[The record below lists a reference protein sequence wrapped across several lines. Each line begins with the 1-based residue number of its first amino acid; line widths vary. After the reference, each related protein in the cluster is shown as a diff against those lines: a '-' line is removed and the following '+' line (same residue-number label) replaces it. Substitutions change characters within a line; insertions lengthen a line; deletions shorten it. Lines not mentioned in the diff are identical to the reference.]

1 MERIIVVDDDE
12 TSRHSL
18 VRILTDKG
26 LAPDACKDASE
37 ALDKLETSGPYGLV
51 LSDIHMPGLDGLDL
65 VRRIVEIDPTVVNVL
80 ITGFTSESKILA
92 AMRAGA
98 FDFLSKPYTL
108 DELDVVLTRA
118 RERRR
123 VLLENKE
130 YRQHL
135 EGVVAEHEEGIIGT
149 DASRIELYGP
159 GREPRQLQYM
169 GESLDELADYAM
181 RQFHPETFG
190 VFVLEQDAFSA
201 LALRDRSGRPIEGAL
216 LGVRSGL
223 SKAIL
228 QGSAAF
234 KELPQQWYLQKRN
247 QWAHCWPLKWDSFAG
262 YIYMGYQGGRP
273 RHLERNRFGF
283 ELFRNQIASH
293 LKEHHVVRCHQQ
305 QLRRIF
311 VSSIQAH
318 ARSIEAKDP
327 YTAGH
332 TVRVSRYA
340 EILARQAGEF
350 SEDWIFDLKVGSILH
365 DVGKIGIKGSILRK
379 PTRLT
384 EEESGEIQTHPV
396 IGSRIVHKMYGLNL
410 EASIRHHHEWFD
422 GKGYPDGLEGD
433 RIPIEARM
441 VLAADTFDAMTSNRP
456 YSQALPTEKAIDELR
471 KFANR
476 QFDPEVVK
484 LMIDAA
490 PALDEARHARAEDI
504 GTTIDLAEAV

>member
-18 VRILTDKG
+18 VEILTDKG
-26 LAPDACKDASE
+26 LAPDACKDAGA

-51 LSDIHMPGLDGLDL
+51 FSDIHMPGIDGLDL
-65 VRRIVEIDPTVVNVL
+65 VRRIVEIDSTVVNIL

-108 DELDVVLTRA
+108 DELDVVLARA

-123 VLLENKE
+123 VLLDNME

-135 EGVVAEHEEGIIGT
+135 EEVVAADEGGIIST
-149 DASRIELYGP
+149 DESRIEVYGP
-159 GREPRQLQYM
+159 GREPDQLQDI
-169 GESLDELADYAM
+169 GKSLDELADYAM

-190 VFVLEQDAFSA
+190 IFVLEQDAFSP
-201 LALRDRSGRPIEGAL
+201 LAVRDRSGEPIEGAL

-223 SKAIL
+223 SNAIL
-228 QGSAAF
+228 QGSAAL

-247 QWAHCWPLKWDSFAG
+247 HWAHCWPLEWDSFAG
-262 YIYMGYQGGRP
+262 YIYMGYQDGGR
-273 RHLERNRFGF
+273 RHLEQNRFGF
-283 ELFRNQIASH
+283 RLFRDRVASH
-293 LKEHHVVRCHQQ
+293 LKEHHLVRCHQQ
-305 QLRRIF
+305 QLRRMF

-318 ARSIEAKDP
+318 TRSIEAKDP

-332 TVRVSRYA
+332 SVRVGGYA

-350 SEDWIFDLKVGSILH
+350 SEDWIFDLKIGSILH
-365 DVGKIGIKGSILRK
+365 DVGKIGIRDSILRK

-396 IGSRIVHKMYGLNL
+396 IGSQIVHTMYGLNL
-410 EASIRHHHEWFD
+410 EASIRHHHERFD
-422 GKGYPDGLEGD
+422 GKGYPDKLEGD
-433 RIPIEARM
+433 AIPIEARM

-456 YSQALPTEKAIDELR
+456 YSRALPTEKAIDELR

-476 QFDPEVVK
+476 QFDPEVVR

-490 PALDEARHARAEDI
+490 PALDEARRARANDI
-504 GTTIDLAEAV
+504 DATVDLAEAV